1 MEQKK
6 QKIVVAACLAAFL
19 LIGAL
24 SVVFSKF
31 DSNEWTDADGSPV
44 IISEILSSNLTY
56 PSPDGQHLDF
66 IEVHNLSAGS
76 VDISGFMLSD
86 DMRSIGYTFP
96 AGTVLPAYGYA
107 VCWCK
112 PDSGDSRY
120 ANFGISRKNA
130 ETLYL
135 YNTANVVI
143 DQKEVP
149 LTSANTPLIRVGKD
163 QWEEGSFAT
172 PGYPNTEEGYAQ
184 WLHTAPGGDTKVI
197 ITEVMTDNSCVTTA
211 PGIAPCDWVE
221 LTNTGT
227 APAVLTGAYLSN
239 DPADPLK
246 WQIPDLT
253 IAPGDSAVVY
263 CVGSS
268 AAEGEAIFALSKAG
282 CAVALT
288 SQLGNTLSRVDC
300 PALPAD
306 HSWALHADG
315 SYQITDRPTPGA
327 ENSEVGY
334 TAWLASVG
342 TDQAAVAI
350 TEVMVSNRSTVLS
363 QAGVLCDWVELTN
376 TGSTSVHLHGLYLSD
391 DPDQRGKWPIG
402 DLMLEAGASVVI
414 PCVGA
419 YAAAG
424 EADFALSSDGC
435 TLILSGSVGNV
446 ISQVTCPG
454 MEPDRVWAMQPDGSY
469 RISDLPTPGLANTEA
484 NALAYRS
491 SQLPMGELA
500 ITEVMPSN
508 ASYLIQS
515 DGNYYDWIELT
526 NISGHSI
533 ELSDYCLSK
542 DADNLTGFA
551 LPSRTLAPGGRVTII
566 CSAQDGLVGKYIQA
580 PFTLSADECWVYV
593 THKGGTLSDYLRIS
607 QVPDGYSAGRRNTY
621 EGVFYFDQP
630 TPGRANTDGTAL
642 ISQTPQ
648 ALTTPGIY
656 NDVTSVL
663 VELTGAGTLHYTTDG
678 SVPTPED
685 PVYTGPLALTSTT
698 VLRVAGF
705 EAGKLRSKV
714 LTASYV
720 INENHTLPVLS
731 LAADPAALFGANGI
745 YNQVQPFDEEITC
758 NLSLFESD
766 RGFSIDGGLEMMAT
780 NTAYP
785 QKKSMKVNFRG
796 RYGSSVLGYPV
807 FGEETGSVFEALCLQ
822 AGSEQG
828 QTLFRD
834 ELFTQLCLDFTDS
847 VPARHYKFCVL
858 YVNGQY
864 YGIYTLK
871 EDISEML
878 YSQANGVAESLVTMA
893 EEPPVWGSEL
903 YQLAQYCREADM
915 SDPADFA
922 YFSDRV
928 DTENLIDWMILQGYC
943 CNDSIARDLRYFRA
957 PETGNRWQLGFF
969 DLDGGFTERT
979 GFESVL
985 TTAQPYAYLA
995 LTRSITQNPET
1006 RQAFL
1011 ERLGQALDTTL
1022 SAEHVLAR
1030 IGEFEALL
1038 VPEIPRERA
1047 RWGGD
1052 AAVWQADVDRLRTYL
1067 TRYDHEAMLLQSL
1080 REYIGLTDTEAAALF
1095 GR

>member
-6 QKIVVAACLAAFL
+6 QKIVVAACLAVFL
-19 LIGAL
+19 LIGVL
-24 SVVFSKF
+24 SVAFSKF
-31 DSNEWTDADGSPV
+31 ESGEWSDADGSPV

-56 PSPDGQHLDF
+56 PSPDGEHLDF

-86 DMRSIGYTFP
+86 DLRSIGYTFP

-112 PDSGDSRY
+112 PDSEDSRY
-120 ANFGISRKNA
+120 ASFGISRKNG

-149 LTSANTPLIRVGKD
+149 LTPANTPLIRVGKD

-172 PGYPNTEEGYAQ
+172 PGYPNTEEGYGQ
-184 WLHTAPGGDTKVI
+184 WLHAAPGGDTQVI

-211 PGIAPCDWVE
+211 PGIDPCDWVE
-221 LTNTGT
+221 LTNIGT

-253 IAPGDSAVVY
+253 LAPGESAVIY
-263 CVGSS
+263 CVGSA

-282 CAVALT
+282 CTVTLT
-288 SQLGNTLSRVDC
+288 SQLGNTLSRADC

-306 HSWALHADG
+306 HSWALTAEVG
-315 SYQITDRPTPGA
+315 YQITDRPTPGA
-327 ENSEVGY
+327 ENSEAGY
-334 TAWLASVG
+334 AAWLASVG
-342 TDQAAVAI
+342 TEQATLVI
-350 TEVMVSNRSTVLS
+350 SEVMTSNRSTILS
-363 QAGVLCDWVELTN
+363 QAGALCDWVELTN
-376 TGSTSVHLHGLYLSD
+376 TGSSAVKLRGMYLSD
-391 DPDQRGKWPIG
+391 DPAQRGKWPIG
-402 DLMLEAGASVVI
+402 DLTLEAGEALVI
-414 PCVGA
+414 PCAGA
-419 YAAAG
+419 SAAQG
-424 EADFALSSDGC
+424 EAGFALSSDGC
-435 TLILSGSVGNV
+435 TVILSGSVGNI

-454 MEPDRVWAMQPDGSY
+454 MEPDRVWALQPDGSY
-469 RISDLPTPGLANTEA
+469 RQTDLPTPGMTNTEA
-484 NALAYRS
+484 NALIYRA
-491 SQLPMGELA
+491 SQLPLGDLA
-500 ITEVMPSN
+500 ITEVMP
-508 ASYLIQS
+508 AGDGYLMQS
-515 DGNYYDWIELT
+515 DGNYYDWVELT

-542 DADNLTGFA
+542 DADNLTGFT
-551 LPSRTLAPGGRVTII
+551 LPSRTLAPGGRVTVI
-566 CSAQDGLVGKYIQA
+566 CSAQDGLVGRYIQA
-580 PFTLSADECWVYV
+580 PFTLSAEECWVYV
-593 THKGGTLSDYLRIS
+593 THSSGRLSDYLRIT
-607 QVPDGYSAGRRNTY
+607 QVPDGYSAGRLSSLEGTY
-621 EGVFYFDQP
+621 YFDQP
-630 TPGRANTDGTAL
+630 TPGRPNAAGTAL
-642 ISQTPQ
+642 ICQTPE
-648 ALTTPGIY
+648 ALTAPGIY
-656 NDVTSVL
+656 NEVSSVE
-663 VELTGAGTLHYTTDG
+663 VELAGAGTLHYTTDG
-678 SVPTPED
+678 SVPTAED
-685 PVYTGPLALTSTT
+685 PVYTGPLTITSTT
-698 VLRVAGF
+698 VLRVAGL
-705 EAGKLRSKV
+705 EAGKLKSKV
-714 LTASYV
+714 LTASYI

-745 YNQVQPFDEEITC
+745 YNQVQPFDDEITC
-758 NLSLFESD
+758 NLSLFEAD
-766 RGFSIDGGLEMMAT
+766 RSFSIDGGLEMMAT

-785 QKKSMKVNFRG
+785 EKKSMKVNFRG

-807 FGEETGSVFEALCLQ
+807 FGEDAGSVFDALCLQ

-834 ELFTQLCLDFTDS
+834 ELFTQLCLDFTDK

-858 YVNGQY
+858 YINGQY
-864 YGIYTLK
+864 YGIYALK

-878 YSQANGVAESLVTMA
+878 YSQAYSVAESLVTVA

-903 YQLAQYCREADM
+903 YQLAEFCRENDM
-915 SDPADFA
+915 SDSANFDYFAAD
-922 YFSDRV
+922 V

-943 CNDSIARDLRYFRA
+943 CNGSIARDLRYFRT
-957 PETGNRWQLGFF
+957 PETDNRWQLGFF
-969 DLDGGFTERT
+969 DLDGGFTGRT

-985 TTAQPYAYLA
+985 TTGQPYRYLDF
-995 LTRSITQNPET
+995 TRSITENPQT
-1006 RQAFL
+1006 RLAFL

-1022 SAEHVLAR
+1022 SAEHVLDR
-1030 IGEFEALL
+1030 IDEFEALL
-1038 VPEIPRERA
+1038 APEIPRERT

-1080 REYIGLTDTEAAALF
+1080 QQYMDLTDEETVALS